1 MSRPEPGSG
10 NDAGSPAPPPASDAP
25 TARLRAPGWII
36 ERDRTW
42 WLTLLGAWA
51 AGRVLVA
58 LGVGVAARFADRV
71 DSVQP
76 GVLELRWWAWDAS
89 WYDRMTGEGWAILGP
104 ESYRFFPGYPLAAEP
119 LAVPF
124 GHRFSLFAVSWAAAL
139 VGIALAGELTRRAT
153 GDELLARRVMV
164 LTGIFPA
171 ALSLV
176 MPYSEPLALVLIG
189 GALLAL
195 LDRRWVW
202 VAGLSLLASVVR
214 PTGVLLAAP
223 IAVEAWRAWSASSTR
238 ARAAIVA
245 ALAAPAVGLAAVFAW
260 VGVAADDWGL
270 PLSVQRQIRGG
281 FLDPVR
287 AVGQLP
293 GEIAGGN
300 LSDGVNLVFVLLLV
314 AGAVG
319 MWRVTMPDSLRL
331 FGIVSLLVA
340 LSANNIDSLGRYG
353 LVTTPLVVGLVAWLP
368 GRRSMGAAIVVSA
381 VGLVLMTV
389 TSQWGLVVP

>member
-1 MSRPEPGSG
+1 MTPTGDLSDTG
-10 NDAGSPAPPPASDAP
+10 DAGSTGHTESTEPA
-25 TARLRAPGWII
+25 TWLVRH
-36 ERDRTW
+36 DRSW
-42 WLTLLGAWA
+42 WLTLLGAWV
-51 AGRVLVA
+51 AGRVLVS
-58 LGVGVAARFADRV
+58 LGVSLAARFADRV

-124 GHRFSLFAVSWAAAL
+124 GHRFALFAVSWVGAL
-139 VGIALAGELTRRAT
+139 IGIALAGELARRAT
-153 GDELLARRVMV
+153 GDETVARRVMV

-171 ALSLV
+171 ALALV
-176 MPYSEPLALVLIG
+176 MPYSEGLALVLVAA
-189 GALLAL
+189 ALLAL

-202 VAGLSLLASVVR
+202 VAVFSLLASVVR

-223 IAVEAWRAWSASSTR
+223 IAVEAWRAWSTASARSR
-238 ARAAIVA
+238 ASMTA
-245 ALAAPAVGLAAVFAW
+245 ALGAPVVGLAAVFAW

-287 AVGQLP
+287 AVAQLP
-293 GEIAGGN
+293 GEIAAGN
-300 LSDGVNLVFVLLLV
+300 LSDGVNLLFVVILV
-314 AGAVG
+314 AGAAG
-319 MWRVTMPDSLRL
+319 MWRVTMPTSLRV
-331 FGIVSLLVA
+331 FGVATLLVA

-353 LVTTPLVVGLVAWLP
+353 LVTTPLIIGLVAWVP
-368 GRRSMGAAIVVSA
+368 GRRSMAAAVAVSGA
-381 VGLVLMTV
+381 GLVLMTV
-389 TSQWGLVVP
+389 TTQWGLVVP

>member
-1 MSRPEPGSG
+1 
-10 NDAGSPAPPPASDAP
+10 
-25 TARLRAPGWII
+25 
-36 ERDRTW
+36 
-42 WLTLLGAWA
+42 
-51 AGRVLVA
+51 
-58 LGVGVAARFADRV
+58 
-71 DSVQP
+71 
-76 GVLELRWWAWDAS
+76 RWWAWDAS

-381 VGLVLMTV
+381 IGLVLMTV